1 MMVVDSFK
9 VKNGKLLLL
18 LYSIKTRLE
27 CSAISVAAVAA
38 TTPPPSHRATSDQRR
53 RRRRWL
59 MMLYWQRANSVDREE
74 KAQENRLYLRPDLV
88 VVLFPLHTL
97 SSPCNSSTAGLY
109 TISSTSQ
116 EMELAIRDQWR
127 SGKVNIYIPSEIHG
141 GRQPQ
146 IGTTTAI

>member
-1 MMVVDSFK
+1 MCTTERRRISGMTVVDSCK
-9 VKNGKLLLL
+9 VKNGKLLLLL

-38 TTPPPSHRATSDQRR
+38 TTPPPSHRETSDQRR

-59 MMLYWQRANSVDREE
+59 MILYWQRADSLADREE

-97 SSPCNSSTAGLY
+97 SSPLY
-109 TISSTSQ
+109 LVDCWSIHYFIHQ
-116 EMELAIRDQWR
+116 PGDGIGDQR
-127 SGKVNIYIPSEIHG
+127 PAE
-141 GRQPQ
+141 R
-146 IGTTTAI
+146 